1 MRRLYQ
7 HIYAALLLSLCVF
20 AVLAGLLWR
29 YVLDEIQTGNRV
41 GIDTALAEVAMS
53 AATATP
59 SDLTATLLRLQQRL
73 GGADIA
79 VFSPDGVSV
88 ASVGVP
94 LPPPERPT
102 DAAFTE
108 RLTLHGWVWTL
119 ALADGHVLVL
129 RRPTDYDEPIP
140 RVFLLLGATL

>member
-20 AVLAGLLWR
+20 AVLAGVLWR

-59 SDLTATLLRLQQRL
+59 SDLTATLVRLQQRL
-73 GGADIA
+73 GLDARTRRRTRSGA
-79 VFSPDGVSV
+79 
-88 ASVGVP
+88 
-94 LPPPERPT
+94 PPSH
-102 DAAFTE
+102 
-108 RLTLHGWVWTL
+108 RL
-119 ALADGHVLVL
+119 
-129 RRPTDYDEPIP
+129 
-140 RVFLLLGATL
+140 